1 MINRVAV
8 CVYPSDL
15 FLVLWLLE
23 EAKEVLLKSSNCFSS
38 VSLGRRSHIL
48 LESSGFSVFKLPRPS
63 RL

>member
-8 CVYPSDL
+8 CVYPSDP

-38 VSLGRRSHIL
+38 VSLGR
-48 LESSGFSVFKLPRPS
+48 
-63 RL
+63 